1 MITIR
6 QTPLY
11 LALLILV
18 TCSVPLLLSGQS
30 TGHRIAFNFTGQPD
44 SSFILVRHYGNKLQL
59 ADSTYITQDGLI
71 VFEGPHQ
78 IPGGVY
84 VLANERRNK
93 LVEFIVSNN
102 QHFTV
107 VADFTSD
114 KFHIYSP
121 DDDENSLF
129 FGQLSITYKI
139 NREQTKL
146 KASFDSGLINETLFL
161 QQTDSL
167 NRLIVDYR
175 QKIIDSVPDS
185 FIASLFR
192 AMEETA
198 VPDAVMHDPL
208 KAYHYF
214 KSHYWDRFNLT
225 DDRLLRSPV
234 FHPRLDY
241 YFKQLVPPVPDS
253 VIRAIDKLILLTGDN
268 IEFRDYLIWHFTSE
282 YQNSTIMGMDKVF
295 VHMADNY
302 FSKTTVTNTSAS
314 VLEKIKERADQLR
327 KLMIGVSAPDI
338 WLIDTSGNYRSFREI
353 KKEFTVLFFWDFDCG
368 VCIKEM
374 DALVKLHNS
383 QTYDMEVFAIG
394 TNSNLEGWKDNVI
407 RKKLSWINVNGT
419 RSLNADFHDL
429 YDIYGTPVIYLLDKE
444 KKIIAK
450 RIKAERISL
459 VIDNYRL
466 TLNKN

>member
-1 MITIR
+1 
-6 QTPLY
+6 
-11 LALLILV
+11 
-18 TCSVPLLLSGQS
+18 
-30 TGHRIAFNFTGQPD
+30 
-44 SSFILVRHYGNKLQL
+44 
-59 ADSTYITQDGLI
+59 
-71 VFEGPHQ
+71 
-78 IPGGVY
+78 
-84 VLANERRNK
+84 
-93 LVEFIVSNN
+93 
-102 QHFTV
+102 
-107 VADFTSD
+107 
-114 KFHIYSP
+114 
-121 DDDENSLF
+121 
-129 FGQLSITYKI
+129 
-139 NREQTKL
+139 
-146 KASFDSGLINETLFL
+146 
-161 QQTDSL
+161 
-167 NRLIVDYR
+167 
-175 QKIIDSVPDS
+175 
-185 FIASLFR
+185 
-192 AMEETA
+192 MEETA
-198 VPDAVMHDPL
+198 VPYAVIHDPL

-450 RIKAERISL
+450 RIKAEQISL